1 MTAVPLRAKPSRSG
15 FRAQQR
21 RMNATAYGFILPF
34 LIFFVLILL
43 VPIFYALYLSLFQNQ
58 IIGGQTFIGLANYAQ
73 AFTDPKFYEGL
84 GRILLYLVI
93 QVPIMLILALFFALV
108 LDSGRL
114 KGAGF
119 VRLAIFAP
127 YAIPGVI
134 STLMWGY
141 FYGGNFG
148 LIAQIFKGI
157 GLPAPD
163 LLSQQNILG
172 SMMNISTWEFVG
184 YNMII
189 IYAALR
195 SVPTEL
201 FDSAEVDG
209 AGQWRIAW
217 SIKIPAVRSAIL
229 LCVIFSVIGSFQLF
243 TEPSLLQT
251 LAPTTIDSSYT
262 PTFYAYNLAFNN
274 KELDYAASI
283 AFIIGLFTAIV
294 SYIVQFTIQ
303 RRANRA

>member
-1 MTAVPLRAKPSRSG
+1 MTAVPLRATPSRAG
-15 FRAQQR
+15 FRSQRR
-21 RMNATAYGFILPF
+21 RMNATAYSFITPF
-34 LIFFVLILL
+34 LLFFVLMLL
-43 VPIFYALYLSLFQNQ
+43 VPIFYALYLSLFQNH

-73 AFTDPKFYEGL
+73 AFSDPKFYEGL
-84 GRILLYLVI
+84 GRIFLYLVI
-93 QVPIMLILALFFALV
+93 QVPVMLVLALFFALA

-114 KGAGF
+114 KGSKF

-148 LIAQIFKGI
+148 LITQVFKGL
-157 GLPAPD
+157 GLPSPN

-283 AFIIGLFTAIV
+283 AFIIGLFTAVV
-294 SYIVQFTIQ
+294 SYIVQYTIQ
-303 RRANRA
+303 RRADRA

>member
-1 MTAVPLRAKPSRSG
+1 MTAVPLRVKPSRAG

-21 RMNATAYGFILPF
+21 RLNATAYGFITPF
-34 LIFFVLILL
+34 LIFFVLMLL

-58 IIGGQTFIGLANYAQ
+58 IIGGQTFIGFANYAQ
-73 AFTDPKFYEGL
+73 AFSDPKFYEGL
-84 GRILLYLVI
+84 SRILLYLVI
-93 QVPIMLILALFFALV
+93 QVPVMLILALFFALA

-114 KGAGF
+114 KGSKF

-148 LIAQIFKGI
+148 LISQVFKAV

-283 AFIIGLFTAIV
+283 AFIIGIFTAVV

-303 RRANRA
+303 RRADRA

>member
-1 MTAVPLRAKPSRSG
+1 MTAVPLRATPLRAG
-15 FRAQQR
+15 FRAQRR
-21 RMNATAYGFILPF
+21 RMNATAYGFITPF
-34 LIFFVLILL
+34 LIFFVLMLL
-43 VPIFYALYLSLFQNQ
+43 VPIFYALYLSLFQTQ
-58 IIGGQTFIGLANYAQ
+58 IIGGQTFVGLANYAQ
-73 AFTDPKFYEGL
+73 AFSDPKFYEGL
-84 GRILLYLVI
+84 GRIFLYLLI
-93 QVPIMLILALFFALV
+93 QVPVMLVLALFFALA

-114 KGAGF
+114 KGAKF

-148 LIAQIFKGI
+148 LIAQVFKGI
-157 GLPAPD
+157 GIPAPN

-251 LAPTTIDSSYT
+251 LAPTTIDQSYT

-283 AFIIGLFTAIV
+283 AFIIGLFTAVV

-303 RRANRA
+303 RRADRA